1 MPAGPFKPWSVP
13 PRFDT
18 DEQNQFAA
26 WIVSAVNQ
34 LTSQGINPPGNSG
47 LQALQNKQIDPTSSQ
62 IISAGSRTSAL
73 TTTSVV
79 SNGVSSSITFL
90 WDGSGGSQV
99 FRIGRDDGTIYG
111 PNPAGSP
118 FAVSG
123 LTGGVTY
130 FFYPY
135 FDESLQAI
143 RFAQVVGVS
152 VGNPAVAY
160 TAQNFKAAQQ
170 QMLRGHI
177 PLCSIAGSQG
187 IAIPGGAGTTNVDA
201 GSGGSGG
208 GQLGGDRT
216 LL

>member
-1 MPAGPFKPWSVP
+1 V
-13 PRFDT
+13 T
-18 DEQNQFAA
+18 AA
-26 WIVSAVNQ
+26 INQ
-34 LTSQGINPPGNSG
+34 LGGQGIIQPAQQG
-47 LQALQNKQIDPTSSQ
+47 LQALQQKTIDPTTSQ

-73 TTTSVV
+73 TTNITTSVI
-79 SNGVSSSITFL
+79 SNGGASSITFL

-99 FRIGRDDGTIYG
+99 FKIGRDDGTVYG

-123 LTGGVTY
+123 LTNGVTY

-152 VGNPAVAY
+152 VGTPAVAF
-160 TAQNFKAAQQ
+160 TVQNFKAAQQ

-177 PLCSIAGSQG
+177 PLCSLAGSTG
-187 IAIPGGAGTTNVDA
+187 IAIPGGAGTTTVQA
-201 GSGGSGG
+201 GSGAGGG
-208 GQLGGDRT
+208 GQLGGNRI
-216 LL
+216 LQ